1 MPLLWEYA
9 VQFGAVHLL
18 RSKISAR
25 CAHKGVEQAAG
36 GSTHGLSLLRRG
48 EYLAMLYWDSEMFHR
63 TTRKRR
69 ELEGEDTKDYR
80 ALLKEML
87 FVRPGDF
94 FNTEHKRKIAK
105 QYRKMFIQ
113 MDGMARPRDYKKM
126 YGGLTAG
133 DPKLRTLRAIY
144 QDISCAYADYAK
156 RFRKGGEANG

>member
-1 MPLLWEYA
+1 MEPWTNKLPEEVARRLENCRTIKADLPALVNARWLRYKELGKDAEGFTKEDALVSVLELLDCN
-9 VQFGAVHLL
+9 
-18 RSKISAR
+18 S
-25 CAHKGVEQAAG
+25 C
-36 GSTHGLSLLRRG
+36 
-48 EYLAMLYWDSEMFHR
+48 
-63 TTRKRR
+63 
-69 ELEGEDTKDYR
+69 YR